1 MVLINVSEEMSAMV
15 DGLGAEIKDL
25 DYQVENIR
33 MDMYDSVN
41 EAVDS
46 KLKDLSEDLK
56 NFSDITALKRSIEEK
71 EREVKHM
78 QARLMVELEKIKET
92 MIALAEYIDPKK
104 KINFRKEPD
113 QKPRL
118 MSKALTNIVNTLENQ

>member
-1 MVLINVSEEMSAMV
+1 MSAMV